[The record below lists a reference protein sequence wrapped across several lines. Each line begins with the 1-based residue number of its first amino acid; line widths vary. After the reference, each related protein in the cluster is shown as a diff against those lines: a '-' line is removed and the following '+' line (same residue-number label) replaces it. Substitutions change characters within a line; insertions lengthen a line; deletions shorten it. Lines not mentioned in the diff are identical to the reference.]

1 VDTVAVNLSIVQR
14 PGDAHALGFL
24 DQARYLRHHLGR
36 LGFAC
41 QLSKNRLYRDRLNI
55 VLGAHNGFDPKLA
68 DLFPCVILNLEQ
80 IGRGG
85 AALPGA
91 YLELLAS
98 VPSFDYDP
106 ANQAA
111 YNAAL
116 AGPCVPILDAPYLR
130 AGRAQRPLRDRPLDL
145 LFFGSINERRR
156 HLIGQ
161 IEAAGCRIAMFDH
174 PLYGP
179 ERDEIILQAKAVLN
193 LHYYETARLEQTRIA
208 HCLSL
213 GTPVISER
221 KFDAAIP
228 PEFESSVFWAPSDAV
243 APFVASTLASPDFGS
258 AAAHK
263 LARFH
268 AADPSGPMRLLAAF
282 LARVELEHANARRR
296 APAAAPRRMNLG
308 SGKDYLAGW
317 INVDVLDRSR
327 PDLVLDLSQKLSL
340 PLALSSPTLGEVQLA
355 AGSLEVIYA
364 NNVLEHV
371 PDLPTLMTN
380 ALDLL
385 ADNGILAIEVP
396 YERAATA
403 WQDPTHVRAMNENS
417 WIYYTDWFW
426 YLGWFDHRFTIAHFE
441 YLDERLA
448 PCQRER
454 AAFMRVLLRKVATT
468 LQERMNA
475 RVMRADFGPGF
486 EDDGVPAP
494 AAAPGAKR
502 VGAALV

>member
-24 DQARYLRHHLGR
+24 DQARYLRYHLGR

-41 QLSKNRLYRDRLNI
+41 QLSKNRLYRDRLNV
-55 VLGAHNGFDPKLA
+55 VLGAHNGFERKLA
-68 DLFPCVILNLEQ
+68 DFFPCVILNLEQ

-85 AALPGA
+85 AALPPA

-106 ANQAA
+106 ANQRA
-111 YNAAL
+111 YAAAL

-130 AGRAQRPLRDRPLDL
+130 AGRPWTRLQDRPLDL
-145 LFFGSINERRR
+145 LFFGSINDRRR
-156 HLIGQ
+156 RLIEQ
-161 IEAAGCRIAMFDH
+161 IEATGCRIAMFDQ

-179 ERDEIILQAKAVLN
+179 ERDRIVEQAKAVLN
-193 LHYYETARLEQTRIA
+193 LHYYETGRLEQTRIS

-221 KFDAAIP
+221 KFDTAIP
-228 PEFESSVFWAPSDAV
+228 AEFEAAVFWAPSDAI
-243 APFVASTLASPDFGS
+243 APFVASTLAAPDFGS
-258 AAAHK
+258 EAARK

-268 AADPSGPMRLLAAF
+268 GSDPSASVRQLAAF
-282 LARVELEHANARRR
+282 LVRVAREHATARSQV
-296 APAAAPRRMNLG
+296 PAATPRRMNLG
-308 SGKDYLAGW
+308 SGKDYLPGW
-317 INVDVLDRSR
+317 INVDVLERTQ
-327 PDLVLDLSQKLSL
+327 PDLVLDLSRKISL
-340 PLALSSPTLGEVQLA
+340 PLTLRSATLGEVRLTA
-355 AGSLEVIYA
+355 ASLEAIHA

-371 PDLPTLMTN
+371 ADLPTLMTN

-385 ADNGILAIEVP
+385 DDNGILAIEVP

-426 YLGWFDHRFTIAHFE
+426 YLGWFTHRFAIAHFE

-468 LQERMNA
+468 PHERMTA
-475 RVMRADFGPGF
+475 RTMRADFGPGF
-486 EDDGVPAP
+486 DDDALPARPGP
-494 AAAPGAKR
+494 AVSAELAGA
-502 VGAALV
+502 V